1 MIGPVSGTGR
11 AMMASLQQAI
21 QKGMPPDQA
30 IQYVKSMATQGVAPL
45 TDLYSM
51 MNQFQRLKQQQV
63 QPPQTPPTIRDQLN
77 MMDQQQQMQQG
88 NIQQM
93 QAPPPPGQPMDRGLG
108 GIDAGLM
115 QYPQFAGGGIVAFQE
130 GGGPASSGANP
141 LDVAREQIMAMID
154 EAEQKGDFTTATV
167 LRGQLRRAMTGKTE
181 GEFSGE
187 AFGGLKSIGEF
198 LRRDVEK
205 GRPWT
210 GTPKPVRFFGESANQ
225 AAAAPAAPQS
235 AVPTAASPFATFD
248 QAADFARRGVRQDI
262 APPAPQASPARGATA
277 GAGSRSV
284 AAKDPFA
291 DLITAERARKFE
303 EVPDTF
309 TGEEKARIEKQIAGL
324 SAEKKDA
331 ARMALAQA
339 GFAMAAAAARG
350 GRQRTSTL
358 GALAEGAIG
367 GLQQYSAAQKELRQT
382 ERELNKEVGMLRRY
396 QDEVARGER
405 TAKRAFEE
413 ARADNIANLTAKSE
427 QLKLSQAELAQQ
439 LKIANIRATGNERLA
454 DQLMGMY
461 DAYDRETDPA
471 KREQLKQAFESRLAA
486 SERIIRSTTAG
497 GVGTGARE
505 AIAIQNAVEDAKNSN
520 AYKVAD
526 RAYNTATRAGDTA
539 AAQRANAARQ
549 QVLMDARRQAESIL
563 GVSGVGNVPTI
574 GGGTYQGPYAGFS
587 AEPIG

>member
-11 AMMASLQQAI
+11 AMMASLQQAM

-77 MMDQQQQMQQG
+77 IMDQQQQMQG
-88 NIQQM
+88 IQRM
-93 QAPPPPGQPMDRGLG
+93 QAPPSAGQPMDRGLG
-108 GIDAGLM
+108 AIDAGRM
-115 QYPQFAGGGIVAFQE
+115 EYPQFAGGGIVAFQE

-141 LDVAREQIMAMID
+141 LDVARERLMALID

-167 LRGQLRRAMTGKTE
+167 LRGQLRRAMTGKAE
-181 GEFSGE
+181 
-187 AFGGLKSIGEF
+187 
-198 LRRDVEK
+198 
-205 GRPWT
+205 
-210 GTPKPVRFFGESANQ
+210 
-225 AAAAPAAPQS
+225 
-235 AVPTAASPFATFD
+235 AASPFATFD

-262 APPAPQASPARGATA
+262 APPAPQASSARGATA

-324 SAEKKDA
+324 GAEKKDA

-405 TAKRAFEE
+405 TAKRTFEE

-439 LKIANIRATGNERLA
+439 LKIANIRATGNDRLA

-526 RAYNTATRAGDTA
+526 RAYNTATRAGDAA
-539 AAQRANAARQ
+539 AAQRANATRQ

-574 GGGTYQGPYAGFS
+574 GGGTYKGPYAGFS